1 MAGGK
6 TPVRA
11 WSHVRN
17 RRTDADGKRR
27 PATRRRQ
34 PLAMS
39 VVALLVVIA
48 LAAGVGCGFLLVRPA
63 IPQSLRS
70 STASGSITAAKSRFD
85 DARDVTVTVHT
96 GTGRTV
102 ASPKSGT
109 ITAYGCAPGQTID
122 SGTSF
127 IAVDEVPLLSLHTA
141 VPPFRDL
148 QSGMRGRDVAALNAE
163 LRRLGYA
170 APDGDA
176 MTWDTI
182 LAYNALADTVG
193 AACEGLRSANGVLGA
208 AALRQSSDRV
218 RIASLPATE
227 IPTYEASAHVAQVFA
242 ATGIRKDNS
251 GVIMSTA
258 VARTYGAHAGTVL
271 PLVGGARMRVSA
283 TFDWP
288 SDGRQ
293 PTYGYAIISPGN
305 DTKAYDTCLVRAWP
319 VPDGIESLLRV
330 SIRAD
335 AESGVG
341 AAASSTSA
349 GTSGSNETPHAK
361 ISRINTTLGS
371 HMPGPADFDA
381 RITRYAPLLMFVIAM
396 ALGFAS
402 VCMRRIEI
410 ASALHAGY
418 PKTAMLLQLSL
429 ETLATVAASCVAC
442 LPVVAIVPLIL
453 TGSGDAMPVVAMLCR
468 VPGAMSVGM
477 LAGTAVGGMAIRERQ
492 LFAYFKARA

>member
-1 MAGGK
+1 
-6 TPVRA
+6 
-11 WSHVRN
+11 
-17 RRTDADGKRR
+17 
-27 PATRRRQ
+27 
-34 PLAMS
+34 
-39 VVALLVVIA
+39 
-48 LAAGVGCGFLLVRPA
+48 
-63 IPQSLRS
+63 
-70 STASGSITAAKSRFD
+70 
-85 DARDVTVTVHT
+85 
-96 GTGRTV
+96 
-102 ASPKSGT
+102 
-109 ITAYGCAPGQTID
+109 
-122 SGTSF
+122 
-127 IAVDEVPLLSLHTA
+127 
-141 VPPFRDL
+141 
-148 QSGMRGRDVAALNAE
+148 
-163 LRRLGYA
+163 
-170 APDGDA
+170 
-176 MTWDTI
+176 
-182 LAYNALADTVG
+182 
-193 AACEGLRSANGVLGA
+193 
-208 AALRQSSDRV
+208 
-218 RIASLPATE
+218 
-227 IPTYEASAHVAQVFA
+227 
-242 ATGIRKDNS
+242 
-251 GVIMSTA
+251 MSTA

-288 SDGRQ
+288 SDGRH

-361 ISRINTTLGS
+361 ISRINTMLGS

-477 LAGTAVGGMAIRERQ
+477 LAGTAVGGMTIRERQ

>member
-1 MAGGK
+1 MWGIVMAGGK

-17 RRTDADGKRR
+17 RRTDADGKRW

-109 ITAYGCAPGQTID
+109 STAYGCAPGQTID

-170 APDGDA
+170 AP
-176 MTWDTI
+176 
-182 LAYNALADTVG
+182 
-193 AACEGLRSANGVLGA
+193 
-208 AALRQSSDRV
+208 
-218 RIASLPATE
+218 
-227 IPTYEASAHVAQVFA
+227 
-242 ATGIRKDNS
+242 
-251 GVIMSTA
+251 
-258 VARTYGAHAGTVL
+258 
-271 PLVGGARMRVSA
+271 
-283 TFDWP
+283 
-288 SDGRQ
+288 
-293 PTYGYAIISPGN
+293 
-305 DTKAYDTCLVRAWP
+305 
-319 VPDGIESLLRV
+319 
-330 SIRAD
+330 
-335 AESGVG
+335 
-341 AAASSTSA
+341 
-349 GTSGSNETPHAK
+349 
-361 ISRINTTLGS
+361 
-371 HMPGPADFDA
+371 
-381 RITRYAPLLMFVIAM
+381 
-396 ALGFAS
+396 
-402 VCMRRIEI
+402 
-410 ASALHAGY
+410 
-418 PKTAMLLQLSL
+418 TAM
-429 ETLATVAASCVAC
+429 
-442 LPVVAIVPLIL
+442 
-453 TGSGDAMPVVAMLCR
+453 R
-468 VPGAMSVGM
+468 
-477 LAGTAVGGMAIRERQ
+477 
-492 LFAYFKARA
+492 

>member
-1 MAGGK
+1 M
-6 TPVRA
+6 
-11 WSHVRN
+11 
-17 RRTDADGKRR
+17 
-27 PATRRRQ
+27 
-34 PLAMS
+34 
-39 VVALLVVIA
+39 
-48 LAAGVGCGFLLVRPA
+48 
-63 IPQSLRS
+63 
-70 STASGSITAAKSRFD
+70 
-85 DARDVTVTVHT
+85 
-96 GTGRTV
+96 
-102 ASPKSGT
+102 
-109 ITAYGCAPGQTID
+109 
-122 SGTSF
+122 
-127 IAVDEVPLLSLHTA
+127 
-141 VPPFRDL
+141 
-148 QSGMRGRDVAALNAE
+148 
-163 LRRLGYA
+163 
-170 APDGDA
+170 
-176 MTWDTI
+176 
-182 LAYNALADTVG
+182 
-193 AACEGLRSANGVLGA
+193 
-208 AALRQSSDRV
+208 
-218 RIASLPATE
+218 
-227 IPTYEASAHVAQVFA
+227 
-242 ATGIRKDNS
+242 
-251 GVIMSTA
+251 IMSTA

-361 ISRINTTLGS
+361 ISRINTMLG
-371 HMPGPADFDA
+371 
-381 RITRYAPLLMFVIAM
+381 ITRYAPLLMFVIAM

-418 PKTAMLLQLSL
+418 PKTAMLLQLFL

-477 LAGTAVGGMAIRERQ
+477 LAGTAVGGMTIRERQ

>member
-1 MAGGK
+1 MRLKAVLRETWRSVATG
-6 TPVRA
+6 TSRCALIWLLLSICAVA
-11 WSHVRN
+11 CMC
-17 RRTDADGKRR
+17 ADLTQMTG
-27 PATRRRQ
+27 
-34 PLAMS
+34 L
-39 VVALLVVIA
+39 I
-48 LAAGVGCGFLLVRPA
+48 G
-63 IPQSLRS
+63 
-70 STASGSITAAKSRFD
+70 
-85 DARDVTVTVHT
+85 DARKWKES
-96 GTGRTV
+96 G
-102 ASPKSGT
+102 AST
-109 ITAYGCAPGQTID
+109 YAITLQGGID
-122 SGTSF
+122 
-127 IAVDEVPLLSLHTA
+127 
-141 VPPFRDL
+141 
-148 QSGMRGRDVAALNAE
+148 
-163 LRRLGYA
+163 
-170 APDGDA
+170 
-176 MTWDTI
+176 
-182 LAYNALADTVG
+182 G

-271 PLVGGARMRVSA
+271 PLVGGTRMRVSA
-283 TFDWP
+283 TFNWP

-319 VPDGIESLLRV
+319 VPDDIESLLRV

-335 AESGVG
+335 VESGTG
-341 AAASSTSA
+341 AAASATSA
-349 GTSGSNETPHAK
+349 GASGNNETPHAK
-361 ISRINTTLGS
+361 ISRINTMLGS

-381 RITRYAPLLMFVIAM
+381 RITRYAPLLMFVTAM

-418 PKTAMLLQLSL
+418 PKTAMLLQLFL

-477 LAGTAVGGMAIRERQ
+477 LAGTAVGGMTIRERQ